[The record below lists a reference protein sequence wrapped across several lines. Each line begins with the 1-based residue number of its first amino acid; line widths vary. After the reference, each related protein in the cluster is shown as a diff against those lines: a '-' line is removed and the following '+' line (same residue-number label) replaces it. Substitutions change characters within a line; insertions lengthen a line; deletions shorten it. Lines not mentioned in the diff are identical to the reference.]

1 MDLFFPLYLTLNGF
15 IFVKIVPLLI
25 SKVIHTIVQ
34 NLDDIEKY
42 TKIAITN
49 NRKRQPLFMSR
60 I

>member
-15 IFVKIVPLLI
+15 IFVKILPLLVT
-25 SKVIHTIVQ
+25 KVIHTIVQ

-49 NRKRQPLFMSR
+49 NRKR
-60 I
+60 